1 MDVGDRQ
8 LMGQIVDVLHAL
20 LHLGQL
26 LLKQLRE
33 RAIRTGERR
42 VKRTEETRKTNATLS
57 ALNREILCGSV
68 CEPGKPLGVL
78 FASACRIV

>member
-1 MDVGDRQ
+1 MDIGDCQ
-8 LMGQIVDVLHAL
+8 LMGQIIDVLHAL

-33 RAIRTGERR
+33 RTTGAG

-57 ALNREILCGSV
+57 GLNKKNGLQRGETVKS
-68 CEPGKPLGVL
+68 
-78 FASACRIV
+78 STTACVNL

>member
-26 LLKQLRE
+26 LLKQLRQRTIMLDE
-33 RAIRTGERR
+33 REEGGGGTGD
-42 VKRTEETRKTNATLS
+42 
-57 ALNREILCGSV
+57 RENI
-68 CEPGKPLGVL
+68 
-78 FASACRIV
+78 